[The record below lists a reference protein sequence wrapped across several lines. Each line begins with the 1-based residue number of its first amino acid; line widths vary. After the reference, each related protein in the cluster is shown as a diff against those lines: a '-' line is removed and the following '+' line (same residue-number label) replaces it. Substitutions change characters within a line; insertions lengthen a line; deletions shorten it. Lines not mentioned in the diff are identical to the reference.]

1 MKRIEGAYVRRKD
14 RTMTTGQKVV
24 VAAGFV
30 VYSYLLSNTS
40 YYLGRVRGWADTVT
54 AMIDAT
60 IESSKKKESKT
71 DSSEN

>member
-1 MKRIEGAYVRRKD
+1 
-14 RTMTTGQKVV
+14 MTTGQKVV

-30 VYSYLLSNTS
+30 AYSYLLSNTS

-60 IESSKKKESKT
+60 IKSNKKESKT
-71 DSSEN
+71 DSSKN